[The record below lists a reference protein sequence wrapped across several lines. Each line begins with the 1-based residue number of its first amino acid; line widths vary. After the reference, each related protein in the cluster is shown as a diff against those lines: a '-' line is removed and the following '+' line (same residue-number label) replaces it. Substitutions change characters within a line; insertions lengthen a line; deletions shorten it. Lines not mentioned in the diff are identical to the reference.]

1 MSLKI
6 YLPIII
12 AAIAVQGIMKNR
24 YLSVDS
30 VIVFI
35 LTEIA
40 TTLRTKKKVSARE
53 MSLAIGQNPN
63 YVNHIE
69 TGNAA
74 PSLLGLSYIC
84 EYLGITMGEFFDFD
98 SANPIKLSRINEYL
112 KKLNDEQL
120 EIVENLVKNM
130 ADK

>member
-1 MSLKI
+1 MEEKDISLR
-6 YLPIII
+6 L
-12 AAIAVQGIMKNR
+12 A
-24 YLSVDS
+24 
-30 VIVFI
+30 
-35 LTEIA
+35 
-40 TTLRTKKKVSARE
+40 TLRTNKKVSARE

-84 EYLGITMGEFFDFD
+84 EYLGITMSEFFDFD

>member
-1 MSLKI
+1 MILEDMEDIMEEKDISLR
-6 YLPIII
+6 L
-12 AAIAVQGIMKNR
+12 A
-24 YLSVDS
+24 
-30 VIVFI
+30 
-35 LTEIA
+35 
-40 TTLRTKKKVSARE
+40 TLRTKKKVSARE

-98 SANPIKLSRINEYL
+98 SANPIKLSRINDYL

-120 EIVENLVKNM
+120 DIVENLVKNM